1 MGSTNASAAPWLV
14 EVSQKISAHL
24 LQSLQSDAPLL
35 GELSSGK
42 GALARGRTLSL
53 AAYNQESIT
62 SYQDALK
69 LDPSLYEARARLTV
83 LQIRTGQKEA
93 ALESAK
99 RLVEQK
105 PTFEL
110 LEMTSDERINAYT
123 LLGNA
128 LLLNGLVNE
137 SIQAYLSAL
146 RFSVTETT
154 AAARLAQVYIA
165 TGKGEE
171 ALKLADTFAN
181 NPRFA
186 EFSAHLQL
194 VRNGQAQLPFIDLST
209 IELDVHGRPLSMV
222 EEGARLAPIVHGDS
236 AWCADVS
243 DVLASDTRP

>member
-1 MGSTNASAAPWLV
+1 MGSSNASAAPWLV

-24 LQSLQSDAPLL
+24 LQSLQSDAPQL
-35 GELSSGK
+35 GDITSGK
-42 GALARGRTLSL
+42 GALARGRTLAL

-62 SYQDALK
+62 SYQQALK

-99 RLVEQK
+99 QLAEQK
-105 PTFEL
+105 PTFVL
-110 LEMTSDERINAYT
+110 QEMTSDERISAYT

-137 SIQAYLSAL
+137 SIQAYLTAL
-146 RFSVTETT
+146 QVSVTETT

-194 VRNGQAQLPFIDLST
+194 VRNGQAQMPFIDLST

-222 EEGARLAPIVHGDS
+222 EEGARLAPVVQGDS
-236 AWCADVS
+236 SWCADVS
-243 DVLASDTRP
+243 DVLVSDARP